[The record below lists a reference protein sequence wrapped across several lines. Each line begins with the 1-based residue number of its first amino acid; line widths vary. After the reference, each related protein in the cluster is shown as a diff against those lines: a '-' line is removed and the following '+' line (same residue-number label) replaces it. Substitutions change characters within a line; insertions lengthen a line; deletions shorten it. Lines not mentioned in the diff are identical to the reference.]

1 MIRSV
6 IPEILVL
13 LTKSEQFGLKSAHIR
28 PTNGLNKYE
37 INKLQSVQNATA
49 RVIACLSKLIIKQ
62 YSKGATLATSGIKNK
77 F

>member
-1 MIRSV
+1 MAPCYILIVMIRSV

-37 INKLQSVQNATA
+37 INKLQRVQNATA
-49 RVIACLSKLIIKQ
+49 RVIACLSKFDHKAIL
-62 YSKGATLATSGIKNK
+62 
-77 F
+77 